1 MILMT
6 RKMLIFIE
14 LKKEDN
20 MFNNLCT
27 EIYVNMNLI
36 DCLKPYGKK
45 KNIKNNNINK
55 YYKKY
60 NYNSYI

>member
-20 MFNNLCT
+20 MFNNLCI

-45 KNIKNNNINK
+45 IYLKITILKIL
-55 YYKKY
+55 
-60 NYNSYI
+60 